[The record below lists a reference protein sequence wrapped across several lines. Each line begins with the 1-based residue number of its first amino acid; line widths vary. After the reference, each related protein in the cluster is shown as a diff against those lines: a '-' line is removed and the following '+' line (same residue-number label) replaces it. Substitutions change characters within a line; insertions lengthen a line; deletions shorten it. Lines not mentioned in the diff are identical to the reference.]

1 MEKDET
7 SSESDLSGEE
17 EKKEEKFPTQSLKSQ
32 NLYVN
37 IGILYFFQNY

>member
-17 EKKEEKFPTQSLKSQ
+17 EKKEEKFPT
-32 NLYVN
+32 
-37 IGILYFFQNY
+37 